1 MFPYFVYGFCGR
13 RFTKKALE
21 RDGIMAST
29 DEHDDG
35 EKLEMR

>member
-1 MFPYFVYGFCGR
+1 MAFAGGVSQ
-13 RFTKKALE
+13 KKALE